1 MDLKTFITNPHPTP
15 ASPDKLLQ
23 GQLLWM
29 LLLRVILY
37 TLLLGISVF
46 LQSGQLEIILPP
58 YSLLVLFICGVY
70 LSAIISAF
78 LLLTRRGR
86 IDNFGFAQNQ
96 LDIFFVT
103 LLVYHTGSSHSLFSP
118 LYFFPIIAGGLI
130 FPRKGGLVAA
140 ASACLQ
146 YGLVLG
152 LEQMRIYP
160 AFLNRY
166 DFFKEQNLLTSVNHF
181 AVLGLTFFLAAILSA
196 IFARRLLKT
205 EAALSDTVRSL
216 DSLSLLY
223 KQIFDDIATGI
234 ITIDDNSRI
243 TSANNAIGRITGYLP
258 TELPGQ
264 LFAQVFPDLDLG
276 NQASRLTANLTRKD
290 GVTIRVGYSCAKLQL
305 PPADEPAK
313 SALPAHEKHQC
324 QNCKILTI
332 QDISEIER
340 LEQQM
345 RQAEKLAAIGRISA
359 GIAHDFRNP
368 LTAISGSAQI
378 LANESFQHDSPE
390 QRTNR
395 ALINIILRESNRLTH
410 TISDFLKFA
419 RPETTEREWFSLKK
433 CLEEVIQ
440 VSQADPLWP
449 TSCTLQI
456 EVDPR
461 FSLWADQHQ
470 IFTVISHLLHN
481 ALPFCPQGAEI
492 IRIEAEELSIGENQG
507 EIILRVGDNGT
518 GIEEEN
524 REKIFEPFFTK
535 RVDGTGLGLAIVKQ
549 IVTAHH
555 GSIEV
560 GRSELGGALFTV
572 YLPLP

>member
-1 MDLKTFITNPHPTP
+1 MDFKTIITRPHQNGT
-15 ASPDKLLQ
+15 SPDNLLK

-29 LLLRVILY
+29 LFLRVILY

-58 YSLLVLFICGVY
+58 YYWLLFFICCVY
-70 LSAIISAF
+70 LSAIGSAF
-78 LLLTRRGR
+78 FLLTGKKN
-86 IDNFGFAQNQ
+86 IHHFGLLQNQ

-103 LLVYHTGSSHSLFSP
+103 LLVYATGSSHSAFSP

-130 FPRKGGLVAA
+130 FPRKGGLIAAAA
-140 ASACLQ
+140 ASLQ
-146 YGLVLG
+146 YALVLG

-160 AFLNRY
+160 AFLDRY
-166 DFFKEQNLLTSVNHF
+166 DFFRVQNLFTSINYF

-205 EAALSDTVRSL
+205 EAALSDTVKSL

-234 ITIDDNSRI
+234 ITIDDHNQI

-258 TELPGQ
+258 ADLTGH
-264 LFAQVFPDLDLG
+264 LFSRLFPTLNLNNNG
-276 NQASRLTANLTRKD
+276 SRLTADLVRQD
-290 GVTIRVGYSCAKLQL
+290 GVGIRVGYSCAKLQL
-305 PPADEPAK
+305 PAQPASNEREA
-313 SALPAHEKHQC
+313 HQC
-324 QNCKILTI
+324 QSCKILTI
-332 QDISEIER
+332 QDISEVER

-368 LTAISGSAQI
+368 LAAISGSAQV
-378 LANESFQHDSPE
+378 LAHEFTQDDSPE
-390 QRTNR
+390 HKTNKV
-395 ALINIILRESNRLTH
+395 LINIILRESNRLTH
-410 TISDFLKFA
+410 TIADFLKFA
-419 RPETTEREWFSLKK
+419 RPESTEREWFTLRK
-433 CLEEVIQ
+433 CLDEVLQ
-440 VSQADPLWP
+440 VSKADPLWP
-449 TSCTLQI
+449 ASCTIQVEI
-456 EVDPR
+456 DPSC
-461 FSLWADQHQ
+461 SLWADQHQ
-470 IFTVISHLLHN
+470 IFTVLNHLLHN
-481 ALPFCPQGAEI
+481 ALPFCPQGKEL
-492 IRIEAEELSIGENQG
+492 IRIEAEELNVSEDQE
-507 EIILRVGDNGT
+507 EIILSVGDNGT

-549 IVTAHH
+549 IVMAHH
-555 GSIEV
+555 GTIEV

-572 YLPLP
+572 RLPLP

>member
-1 MDLKTFITNPHPTP
+1 MDSKTVITRPHLTGS
-15 ASPDKLLQ
+15 SPDNLLK

-58 YSLLVLFICGVY
+58 YYWLVFFICCVY
-70 LSAIISAF
+70 LTAIGSAF
-78 LLLTRRGR
+78 FLLTNKREVLH
-86 IDNFGFAQNQ
+86 FGFFQNQ
-96 LDIFFVT
+96 LDIFLVT
-103 LLVYHTGSSHSLFSP
+103 LLIYYTGSSHSVFSP

-130 FPRKGGLVAA
+130 FPRKGGLIAAAA
-140 ASACLQ
+140 ASLQ
-146 YGLVLG
+146 YALALG
-152 LEQMRIYP
+152 LEQMHIYP

-166 DFFKEQNLLTSVNHF
+166 DFFKVQNLLTSINHF

-196 IFARRLLKT
+196 IFSRRLLKT
-205 EAALSDTVRSL
+205 EAALSNTVRSL

-234 ITIDDNSRI
+234 ITIDDNNRI

-258 TELPGQ
+258 IDLSGQ
-264 LFAQVFPDLDLG
+264 LFSQFFPTLDLHNKG
-276 NQASRLTANLTRKD
+276 ARLTADLARQD
-290 GVTIRVGYSCAKLQL
+290 GVGIRVGYSCAKLQF
-305 PPADEPAK
+305 PAGPV
-313 SALPAHEKHQC
+313 SHEHEMHQC
-324 QNCKILTI
+324 RNCKILTI
-332 QDISEIER
+332 QDISAVER

-368 LTAISGSAQI
+368 LAAISGSAQV
-378 LANESFQHDSPE
+378 LANEFSEDDLPNQK
-390 QRTNR
+390 TNR
-395 ALINIILRESNRLTH
+395 ALINIILRESDRLSH

-419 RPETTEREWFSLKK
+419 RPESAEREWFALRK
-433 CLEEVIQ
+433 CLDEVIQ
-440 VSQADPLWP
+440 VSKADPLWP
-449 TSCTLQI
+449 ASCTLQI
-456 EVDPR
+456 EVDSSY
-461 FSLWADQHQ
+461 SLWADQNQ
-470 IFTVISHLLHN
+470 IFTVLNQLLHN
-481 ALPFCPQGAEI
+481 ALPFCPQGAEV
-492 IRIEAEELSIGENQG
+492 IRIEAEELNLSENQG
-507 EIILRVGDNGT
+507 EIILRIGDNGT

-549 IVTAHH
+549 IVMAHH
-555 GSIEV
+555 GTIEV

-572 YLPLP
+572 HLPLP

>member
-1 MDLKTFITNPHPTP
+1 MDFKTVTTQTHQTEP
-15 ASPDKLLQ
+15 SPDSLLK

-46 LQSGQLEIILPP
+46 LQSNQLEIILPP
-58 YSLLVLFICGVY
+58 YYWLLFFICSVY
-70 LSAIISAF
+70 LSAIGSAIF
-78 LLLTRRGR
+78 LLTGNKDIHR
-86 IDNFGFAQNQ
+86 FGFIQNQ

-103 LLVYHTGSSHSLFSP
+103 LLVYYTGTSYSTFSP

-130 FPRKGGLVAA
+130 FPRRGGLIAA
-140 ASACLQ
+140 ATATLQ
-146 YGLVLG
+146 YALALA

-160 AFLNRY
+160 VFLNRY
-166 DFFKEQNLLTSVNHF
+166 EFIKEQNLFTSINHF
-181 AVLGLTFFLAAILSA
+181 AVLGLTLFLAAILSA
-196 IFARRLLKT
+196 IFSRRLLKT

-216 DSLSLLY
+216 DSLSRLY

-234 ITIDDNSRI
+234 ITIDDNNRI

-258 TELPGQ
+258 TNLPEQ
-264 LFAQVFPDLDLG
+264 LFSQIFPTLDLHNKG
-276 NQASRLTANLTRKD
+276 SRLTANLVRQD
-290 GVTIRVGYSCAKLQL
+290 GVEIRVGYSCARLQFPL
-305 PPADEPAK
+305 DPASHEPE
-313 SALPAHEKHQC
+313 SHQC

-332 QDISEIER
+332 QDISEVER

-368 LTAISGSAQI
+368 LTAISGSAQV
-378 LANESFQHDSPE
+378 LANEFSQHDSPE

-395 ALINIILRESNRLTH
+395 ALINIILRESNRLTL
-410 TISDFLKFA
+410 TIADFLKFA
-419 RPETTEREWFSLKK
+419 RPESAVREWFSLKK
-433 CLEEVIQ
+433 CLDEVIQ
-440 VSQADPLWP
+440 VSKADPLWP
-449 TSCTLQI
+449 ASCTLQI
-456 EVDPR
+456 EINPR
-461 FSLWADQHQ
+461 YSLWADQNQ
-470 IFTVISHLLHN
+470 IFTVLSQLLHN

-492 IRIEAEELSIGENQG
+492 VRIEAKELNLVDNQG

-549 IVTAHH
+549 IVIAHH
-555 GSIEV
+555 GAIEV

-572 YLPLP
+572 HLPLP

>member
-1 MDLKTFITNPHPTP
+1 MDFKTFITNPHPSPT
-15 ASPDKLLQ
+15 SPDRLLQ

-46 LQSGQLEIILPP
+46 LQSGQLEVILPP
-58 YSLLVLFICGVY
+58 YSWLVLFICGVY
-70 LSAIISAF
+70 FSAIVSAF
-78 LLLTRRGR
+78 FLLTRKGR
-86 IDNFGFAQNQ
+86 LDRFGFIQNQ
-96 LDIFFVT
+96 LDILFVT
-103 LLVYHTGSSHSLFSP
+103 FLVYHTGSSYSPFSP

-130 FPRKGGLVAA
+130 FPRKGGLIAA

-146 YGLVLG
+146 YGLALG

-160 AFLNRY
+160 DFLHRY
-166 DFFKEQNLLTSVNHF
+166 VFFKEQNLLTSVNHF

-196 IFARRLLKT
+196 IFARRLIKT

-216 DSLSLLY
+216 DNLSLLY

-234 ITIDDNSRI
+234 ITIDHDSRI
-243 TSANNAIGRITGYLP
+243 TSANNAIGRITGYIP
-258 TELPGQ
+258 AALPGQ
-264 LFAQVFPDLDLG
+264 LFALVFPDLDLD
-276 NQASRLTANLTRKD
+276 NQGARLTANFTRQD
-290 GVTIRVGYSCAKLQL
+290 GVVIRVGYSCARLQL
-305 PPADEPAK
+305 PSQNQPTANKQEDQP
-313 SALPAHEKHQC
+313 C
-324 QNCKILTI
+324 QDCKILTI

-378 LANESFQHDSPE
+378 LANESFQDNSPE
-390 QRTNR
+390 HRTNR

-433 CLEEVIQ
+433 CLDEVLQ
-440 VSQADPLWP
+440 VCQADPLWP
-449 TSCTLQI
+449 ASCVLQI
-456 EVDPR
+456 DVDPR
-461 FSLWADQHQ
+461 YSLWGDQHQ
-470 IFTVISHLLHN
+470 IFTVISQLVHN

-492 IRIEAEELSIGENQG
+492 IRIEAEELSVGEHQG
-507 EIILRVGDNGT
+507 EIILRVSDNGS
-518 GIEEEN
+518 GVEEEN

-549 IVTAHH
+549 IVMAHH
-555 GSIEV
+555 GAIET
-560 GRSELGGALFTV
+560 GDSELGGALFTV
-572 YLPLP
+572 HLPLP

>member
-1 MDLKTFITNPHPTP
+1 MDFKTLITRPHQSGT
-15 ASPDKLLQ
+15 SPDNLLK

-29 LLLRVILY
+29 LFLRVVLY

-46 LQSGQLEIILPP
+46 LQSGKLEIILPP
-58 YSLLVLFICGVY
+58 YYWLLFFIGCVY
-70 LSAIISAF
+70 LSAIGSAF
-78 LLLTRRGR
+78 FLLTGKQNIHR
-86 IDNFGFAQNQ
+86 FGLFQNQ

-103 LLVYHTGSSHSLFSP
+103 LLVYATGSSHSAFSP

-130 FPRKGGLVAA
+130 FPRKGGLIAA
-140 ASACLQ
+140 ATASLEYALA
-146 YGLVLG
+146 LA
-152 LEQMRIYP
+152 LEQMKLYP
-160 AFLNRY
+160 DFLNRY
-166 DFFKEQNLLTSVNHF
+166 DFFKVQNLFTSINLF

-205 EAALSDTVRSL
+205 EAALSDTVKSL

-234 ITIDDNSRI
+234 ITINDNNEI
-243 TSANNAIGRITGYLP
+243 TSANNAVGRITGYLP
-258 TELPGQ
+258 EDLHGQ
-264 LFAQVFPDLDLG
+264 LFSLLFPTLDLNNNG
-276 NQASRLTANLTRKD
+276 SRLTADLVRQD
-290 GVTIRVGYSCAKLQL
+290 GIKIRVGYSYARLQL
-305 PPADEPAK
+305 PAQSAK
-313 SALPAHEKHQC
+313 HECDAHQC

-368 LTAISGSAQI
+368 LAAISGSAQV
-378 LANESFQHDSPE
+378 LADEFARDDSPE
-390 QRTNR
+390 QKTNR
-395 ALINIILRESNRLTH
+395 VLINIILRESNRLTH
-410 TISDFLKFA
+410 TIADFLKFA
-419 RPETTEREWFSLKK
+419 RPESTEREWFSLKK
-433 CLEEVIQ
+433 CLDEVLQ
-440 VSQADPLWP
+440 VSKADPLWP
-449 TSCTLQI
+449 VSCTLQI
-456 EVDPR
+456 EVDPGC
-461 FSLWADQHQ
+461 SLWADQHQ
-470 IFTVISHLLHN
+470 IFTVLSHLLHN

-492 IRIEAEELSIGENQG
+492 IRIEAEELNLAENQD
-507 EIILRVGDNGT
+507 EIILRIGDNGT

-549 IVTAHH
+549 IVVAHH
-555 GSIEV
+555 GTIEV

-572 YLPLP
+572 HLPLP